1 MGKFKQFK
9 TFVRKKLGMTGV
21 AEFVDDA
28 VAANTDKNWNNWF
41 SNPKYLKQYADEG
54 RLKSYDE
61 VISIFEKSGAF
72 ADRNTMFDA
81 GCGTGHLLAAMARR
95 FSDIKLYGADFSD
108 EGLAVSKKTAP
119 SAEFF
124 HLDLYNLPD
133 GYQQYDIVLCSE
145 VLEHLLYPDTA
156 LENLKKLVAPKG
168 VLLLTVPNGRID
180 RYGGHINFWS
190 PESWK
195 VFVEKYCSSF
205 GEISTGVFHNNLN
218 NFAIISKL

>member
-9 TFVRKKLGMTGV
+9 TYIRKKLGMTGV

-28 VAANTDKNWNNWF
+28 VAANTDQNWNSWF
-41 SNPKYLKQYADEG
+41 SNPKYLKEYADEG

-61 VISIFEKSGAF
+61 IITVF
-72 ADRNTMFDA
+72 DRAGVFGGCKTMLDA
-81 GCGTGHLLAAMARR
+81 GCGTGHFIAAMARR
-95 FSDIKLYGADFSD
+95 FTDIKLYGADFST

-124 HLDLYNLPD
+124 MLDLYQLPENHD
-133 GYQQYDIVLCSE
+133 KYDIVVCSE
-145 VLEHLLYPDTA
+145 VLEHLLYPDKA
-156 LENLKKLVAPKG
+156 LENLKQLTADGGK
-168 VLLLTVPNGRID
+168 LLLTVPNGRID

-195 VFVEKYCSSF
+195 VFVEQNCSSF
-205 GEISTGVFHNNLN
+205 GKVATGVFHNNLN
-218 NFAIISKL
+218 NYAIISRG